1 MSDGWQMDFKKTHFD
16 KYSPPDF
23 YTKVG
28 IAGVRADETMH
39 MTRVKDD
46 QWIPVW
52 NEEFSF
58 PLTLPEL
65 ALLNIQVYE
74 HDNDKKDDF
83 GGQTCLP
90 VSELKQGIRAIP
102 LYSYKGEIFKS
113 VKLLMCFKF
122 V

>member
-1 MSDGWQMDFKKTHFD
+1 M
-16 KYSPPDF
+16 
-23 YTKVG
+23 G
-28 IAGVRADETMH
+28 IAGVPADETMH

-65 ALLNIQVYE
+65 ALLKIQVYE

-102 LYSYKGEIFKS
+102 LYSYKGEIFLS
-113 VKLLMCFKF
+113 LIHI
-122 V
+122 